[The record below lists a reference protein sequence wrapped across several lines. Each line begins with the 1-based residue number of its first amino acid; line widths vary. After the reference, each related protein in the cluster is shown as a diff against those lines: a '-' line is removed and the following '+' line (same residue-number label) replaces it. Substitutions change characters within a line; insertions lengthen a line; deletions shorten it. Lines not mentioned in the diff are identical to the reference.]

1 MGKFLASLLVIT
13 LALSS
18 CSDQSG
24 FQGQRESTF
33 VRYKLVYDN
42 AKYQT
47 VASTEFF
54 DYNENGKKL
63 NLNISAKPVIRYNNS
78 RSQIE
83 FSERDLMYYKVFPG
97 KITSLTSAYEFTA
110 NTQPYSNYLI
120 LPNPVSLPS
129 SFNSLVKSDGLS
141 LTFSGNLVDANEKVV
156 LKIGDLVF
164 ENSTISSNKFELSAQ
179 DLQSL
184 PIGNVVAN
192 ISRIKRLDATDAAPA
207 GGIKQ
212 TEYVS
217 GEKII
222 TVF

>member
-1 MGKFLASLLVIT
+1 MGKFLTCLLVIA
-13 LALSS
+13 LALYS

-24 FQGQRESTF
+24 FEGQRESTF

-54 DYNENGKKL
+54 EYTESGKKL
-63 NLNISAKPVIRYNNS
+63 NLNISQKPVIRYNNS
-78 RSQIE
+78 RSGIE
-83 FSERDLMYYKVFPG
+83 FSERELMYYKVFPG
-97 KITSLTSAYEFTA
+97 KITSLTSAYEYTP

-120 LPNPVSLPS
+120 LPNSVSLPS
-129 SFNSLVKSDGLS
+129 TFNSLVKSNGLT
-141 LTFSGNLVDANEKVV
+141 LTFSGSLVDANEKVI

-164 ENSTISSNKFELSAQ
+164 ENSAIGSNKFELSAQ
-179 DLQSL
+179 ELQSL
-184 PIGNVVAN
+184 PTGNVVAN

-212 TEYVS
+212 TEFVS